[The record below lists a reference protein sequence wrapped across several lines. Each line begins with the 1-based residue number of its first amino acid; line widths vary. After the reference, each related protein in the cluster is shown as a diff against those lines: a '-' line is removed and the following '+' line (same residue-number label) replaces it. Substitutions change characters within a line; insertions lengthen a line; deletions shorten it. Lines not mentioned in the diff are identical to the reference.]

1 MTEWK
6 NMFAKYIIYNNL
18 RFIICKKFVQVKS
31 EHNLRRE
38 WIKVTNGQFLGE
50 KREMDAFSLLEQGT
64 QTGHRK

>member
-1 MTEWK
+1 MEEY
-6 NMFAKYIIYNNL
+6 ASKYIICNNL
-18 RFIICKKFVQVKS
+18 RFIICKKFPQVKS

-38 WIKVTNGQFLGE
+38 QTKVTNGQFLGE